1 MTKCKC
7 GQEFKEYDD
16 YRNHYFFECSE
27 GPQEEDRGQHLYR
40 CKHCGDGFKYAKK
53 ILDHEGRCVEK
64 GNELM
69 THCQYCFKKFPDAIQ
84 RWHHELDCPE
94 KCEPQFKCEYCCMP
108 IGGQTYYYKHIG
120 TCRKR
125 PSTPSK
131 SESRSSGSYYSVLDN
146 PEYYEPDPNFR
157 DAAWH
162 ALEARRNRQRGND
175 LLVPPSRRW

>member
-7 GQEFKEYDD
+7 GREFEDWDD
-16 YRNHYFFECSE
+16 YKYHFFHECSK
-27 GPQEEDRGQHLYR
+27 GPKEPDRGQHLYR
-40 CKHCGDGFKYAKK
+40 CKHCGEGFKYAKK

-69 THCQYCFKKFPDAIQ
+69 KHCQYCFKIFTDAKE
-84 RWHHELDCPE
+84 RWFHELDCPE
-94 KCEPQFKCEYCCMP
+94 KCEPKFKCEYCCMR
-108 IGGQTYYYKHIG
+108 IGGQTYYYNHIG

-131 SESRSSGSYYSVLDN
+131 PESSSGSYYSGLDN
-146 PEYYEPDPNFR
+146 PEYYEPDPDFG

-162 ALEARRNRQRGND
+162 ARQARENRQRGTD
-175 LLVPPSRRW
+175 FLVPPRRRW